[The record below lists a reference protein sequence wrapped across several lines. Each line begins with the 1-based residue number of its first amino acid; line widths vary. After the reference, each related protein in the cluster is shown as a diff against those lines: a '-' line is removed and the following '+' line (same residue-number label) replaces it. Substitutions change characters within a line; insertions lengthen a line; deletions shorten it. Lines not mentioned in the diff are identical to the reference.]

1 MHSGVP
7 PPPNLWLVTIG
18 NLKAT
23 SKLSIVY
30 YILEVK
36 TMLCGHGDEEFKE
49 NQNLN
54 IAKILLQFKQRT
66 IDGWLPLCIFHHSTT
81 LSLSLS
87 LSLLNLL
94 SQTKEVE

>member
-1 MHSGVP
+1 MHSGVSSA
-7 PPPNLWLVTIG
+7 PNLWLVTIG

-23 SKLSIVY
+23 SKLSIVH

-66 IDGWLPLCIFHHSTT
+66 IEGCVPLCIFHH
-81 LSLSLS
+81 
-87 LSLLNLL
+87 
-94 SQTKEVE
+94 